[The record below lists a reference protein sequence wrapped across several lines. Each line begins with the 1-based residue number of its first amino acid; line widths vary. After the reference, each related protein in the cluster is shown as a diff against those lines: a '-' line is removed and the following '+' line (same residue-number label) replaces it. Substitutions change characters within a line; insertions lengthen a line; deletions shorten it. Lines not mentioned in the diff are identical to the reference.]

1 MWKSAFVGVYQLL
14 NWKMHSETLK
24 QLQVF
29 WNIKPVNITVG
40 KLSISLQT

>member
-1 MWKSAFVGVYQLL
+1 
-14 NWKMHSETLK
+14 MHGETLK